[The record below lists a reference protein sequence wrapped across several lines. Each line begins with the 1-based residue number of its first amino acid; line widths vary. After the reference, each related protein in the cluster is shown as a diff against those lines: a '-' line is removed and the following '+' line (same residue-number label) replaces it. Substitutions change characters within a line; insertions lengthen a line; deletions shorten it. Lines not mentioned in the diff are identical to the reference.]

1 MKYLAAMVAT
11 RRLVGRLVE
20 EREVI
25 RQEKR
30 RIDQTEI
37 EGLVVE
43 DEIRGYGEVQILS
56 SAFLQHW
63 LEGSSLFCCKRR
75 PGLKCGMWEEMI

>member
-25 RQEKR
+25 RQKKR

-43 DEIRGYGEVQILS
+43 DEIRGSGEVQILS
-56 SAFLQHW
+56 SAFLQH
-63 LEGSSLFCCKRR
+63 
-75 PGLKCGMWEEMI
+75 